1 MVTVKYMLLIYSNA
15 ESWAGLS
22 AEQRDGL
29 TRAHENLTRELTE
42 QGLLVSAAGL
52 ADPITTRTVQ
62 VRDDTATS
70 TIDAS
75 RMIMNPVRQ
84 SNASANQRFECETIS
99 HLQYGGTPRLS
110 VTRQRRRCRPGVL
123 RHSGSVEVRRTCF
136 DVPVNWGS
144 QRPPLGTGW

>member
-62 VRDDTATS
+62 VRDDTAT
-70 TIDAS
+70 TTDGPYAEAKEHLAGFYLVECDDIDQAIGYAA
-75 RMIMNPVRQ
+75 RMPDAEYV
-84 SNASANQRFECETIS
+84 A
-99 HLQYGGTPRLS
+99 
-110 VTRQRRRCRPGVL
+110 
-123 RHSGSVEVRRTCF
+123 VEVR
-136 DVPVNWGS
+136 PVMDTSG
-144 QRPPLGTGW
+144 LEM